1 MDLSQKEQIKQ
12 RLESIS
18 NGVDPDNVVAIPDDI
33 SPDELSNWMV
43 SEAVRNDRLHES
55 WAKLA
60 AALRKRLDG
69 DRPCA
74 VILVLMTACQSLFEN
89 LRDSLEVDDLDEQQA
104 LAMKHQLAN
113 LMAFIGNLFRHQ
125 AIRGNSI
132 IHCSLNSLLGWDQE
146 GSRWRGRPHDFEVNS
161 ACALL
166 LTVGRAYVGTTHG
179 SSVYLTR
186 LRNLERA
193 GLSQNT
199 QGELVALIQTWEQ
212 EWANSRVVAQ
222 LLADLPWSQTF
233 DSDAIPPMETSWE
246 EIFNLDDDPPIEN
259 A

>member
-60 AALRKRLDG
+60 AALRKRLDDDG
-69 DRPCA
+69 PCA
-74 VILVLMTACQSLFEN
+74 FILELMIACQNLFE
-89 LRDSLEVDDLDEQQA
+89 SLQESSEVDDVDEQQA
-104 LAMKHQLAN
+104 SARKRQLAN
-113 LMAFIGNLFRHQ
+113 LMAFIGHAFRHK

-132 IHCSLNSLLGWDQE
+132 IQRSLNSLLGWDQDK
-146 GSRWRGRPHDFEVNS
+146 SKWRGRPQDFEVNS

-212 EWANSRVVAQ
+212 EWTPSRNSVLPEATVAESTSQSVVFSEGQ
-222 LLADLPWSQTF
+222 GRGDL
-233 DSDAIPPMETSWE
+233 TS
-246 EIFNLDDDPPIEN
+246 
-259 A
+259 